1 MYTSPLKKVDSVDI
15 SLENVESKHPL
26 KQNGGLVTAPKI
38 GLALSGGVM
47 RGPTHLGVLSVLER
61 EGIPIECIT
70 GASVGSL
77 VGALYCAGIPLKELF
92 DITANMNWFK
102 VARPVLSKNG
112 FVSFDKMETW
122 LAEIMGDLTFAD
134 LKRPFAIVATDLEE
148 GIPVVFTEGRLI
160 PAIRASCSVP
170 GFITPTLYKGRL
182 LGDGGVSNNL
192 PVSLAKELGATYVI
206 GVDLFVPT
214 TRRPLGPLRFGL
226 AALETLVRQSGGGL
240 NQADCLI
247 KPNLAGVTYINPA
260 HYQKLINLGIEATE
274 AKLPVLEAVLKGTT

>member
-1 MYTSPLKKVDSVDI
+1 MYTSPLKKMDSVNID
-15 SLENVESKHPL
+15 LEKTESKYPL
-26 KQNGGLVTAPKI
+26 NQNGGLATIPKI

-47 RGPTHLGVLSVLER
+47 RGPTHLGVLTVLER

-70 GASVGSL
+70 GASVGAL
-77 VGALYCAGIPLKELF
+77 VGALYCAGIPLKEMLA
-92 DITANMNWFK
+92 ITATMRWQH
-102 VARPVLSKNG
+102 VARPVLSRNG

-122 LAEIMGDLTFAD
+122 LATIMGDLTFAD

-192 PVSLAKELGATYVI
+192 PVSLAKELGADYII

-240 NQADCLI
+240 NTADCLI

-260 HYQKLINLGIEATE
+260 KYQTLINLGIEATE
-274 AKLPVLEAVLKGTT
+274 EKLPILQAVLEAKA